1 MKKYTFIFIFLM
13 VHFYTHAQNLDIDI
27 LKKLHTQRNTK
38 LDKSFCFISN
48 ANTYV
53 HVGLPVAYYSF
64 GLIKKDSV
72 AKRRALQTFVGM
84 GINAGATYFLK
95 KAINRDRPP
104 TQYPTLID
112 PLEERYFFSFP
123 SGHTSTA
130 FQSATAFSLYAKK
143 WYYVVPAYS
152 YATAVGY
159 SRLHMGVHFPS
170 DVFVGAILGTASAL
184 ISNKAT
190 RFLQQRKWA
199 KSTYKKLI
207 L

>member
-1 MKKYTFIFIFLM
+1 MKKSTFILLILLLQ
-13 VHFYTHAQNLDIDI
+13 FYTKAQNLDIDI
-27 LKKLHTQRNTK
+27 LKKVHTQRNIK
-38 LDKSFCFISN
+38 LDKNFCFISD
-48 ANTYV
+48 ANSYI
-53 HVGLPVAYYSF
+53 HLGLPIAYYSY
-64 GLIKKDSV
+64 GLIKKDTV

-84 GINAGATYFLK
+84 GINAGATYLLK
-95 KAINRDRPP
+95 KTINRDRPP
-104 TQYPTLID
+104 TKYPNLID

-152 YATAVGY
+152 WAAAVGY
-159 SRLHMGVHFPS
+159 SRLHIGVHYPS
-170 DVFVGAILGTASAL
+170 DVLVGAILGTGSSL

-190 RFLQQRKWA
+190 HFLQRRKWA
-199 KSTYKKLI
+199 KNTYKKLI